1 MRISSSLDQALE
13 TVRSGG
19 ILAYPTEAVFGLG
32 CNPGSLSAVQ
42 RILGIKQR
50 PADKGLILIGS
61 SLNQFDAYLAPLDD
75 LILARIEPGW
85 PGPVTWLL
93 PVRPEVSPL
102 LRGNHDKIAVR
113 ISNHPDCQYLCQRLG
128 HPLVSTSA
136 NPNGQLPARSARE
149 AQSYFGAQIDFYL
162 DRNTGKLEKPT
173 EIRNALTNDIVRS
186 G

>member
-1 MRISSSLDQALE
+1 MRTSASLEQALE
-13 TVRSGG
+13 TVRNGG

-32 CNPGSLSAVQ
+32 CNPGNLSAVQ

-50 PADKGLILIGS
+50 PADKGLILIGT
-61 SLNQFDAYLAPLDD
+61 SLNQFDAWLAPLDD
-75 LILARIEPGW
+75 LILSRIEPGW

-102 LRGNHDKIAVR
+102 LRGNHDRIAVR

-136 NPNGQLPARSARE
+136 
-149 AQSYFGAQIDFYL
+149 
-162 DRNTGKLEKPT
+162 
-173 EIRNALTNDIVRS
+173 
-186 G
+186 